1 MLINIM
7 CVMSHDSLYEHF
19 VCSFRSLTV
28 ACIVQV
34 AFFEQ
39 WHTPMSKRDFASF
52 NDFKRKSVFV
62 CCLHFFGRWKATGSS
77 QLTLEEILYIK
88 NEYVYSFLICIFNML
103 YQKFI
108 NNN

>member
-52 NDFKRKSVFV
+52 NDFKGKVSLYAV
-62 CCLHFFGRWKATGSS
+62 CTFLEDGRP
-77 QLTLEEILYIK
+77 
-88 NEYVYSFLICIFNML
+88 
-103 YQKFI
+103 
-108 NNN
+108 